1 MTNFV
6 SRVAVLLFAA
16 LIAIP
21 LLAEGTHVRMVNGTV
36 VAFSDGGD
44 AASYDR
50 VRMGG
55 REVTL
60 TLVNV
65 VPYATMRNGKLD
77 GSATWN
83 AGVPPAG
90 PAASRRRL
98 GGYYNARIG
107 NETGFSRHLY
117 GDAIGHLR
125 RPDRR
130 RSHGRHQSRRPGG
143 YERRALPARPTRTR
157 RNGPYL
163 RRRARL
169 RCALGRDR
177 RERGAAPNVGRASAR
192 RNAVALEDKRR
203 AGF

>member
-60 TLVNV
+60 TLVNL

-117 GDAIGHLR
+117 GDAMDIYVDQNGDGHMDDINR
-125 RPDRR
+125 D
-130 RSHGRHQSRRPGG
+130 GRVDTND
-143 YERRALPARPTRTR
+143 ARFLL
-157 RNGPYL
+157 GP
-163 RRRARL
+163 
-169 RCALGRDR
+169 
-177 RERGAAPNVGRASAR
+177 RERGATAHTCGDARGYVARWGAIEESAAQPQMWGGLQPAETPSR
-192 RNAVALEDKRR
+192 
-203 AGF
+203 